1 MLLENKKQIP
11 NNFNYIENLI
21 IDRKGLATQVV
32 CLDLDKTLIYL
43 SNKACITTH
52 QDFHFKRK
60 WDENGFNINL
70 DFTKNPRNESVIIPR
85 PGFAEFITQ
94 LSWHAVPVIYSS
106 FTGDHLRRIMHT
118 LSSAYDPDDSEQQ
131 TQLSRETTYACWR
144 MLQWS
149 REQCIQTNIGF
160 KKSLGHFAKQ
170 NNIQINDLWLIDSRP
185 DMVDFPNHVI
195 QIPPFYGDPSD
206 RALFKLIDDIFIN

>member
-1 MLLENKKQIP
+1 MLLANNKQIP
-11 NNFNYIENLI
+11 NNFNYIEKLI

-43 SNKACITTH
+43 SNKAFVTGH

-60 WDENGFNINL
+60 WHDNGFNINL
-70 DFTKNPRNESVIIPR
+70 DSNKNPRNESVIIPR
-85 PGFAEFITQ
+85 PGFAELITQ
-94 LSWHAVPVIYSS
+94 LSWHAVPVIYSNFS
-106 FTGDHLRRIMHT
+106 DDHLSSIMHS
-118 LSSAYDPDDSEQQ
+118 LSSGYDPDDSEQQ
-131 TQLSRETTYACWR
+131 TQLSRETTYACTR

-149 REQCIQTNIGF
+149 REQCIQTNIGL

-170 NNIQINDLWLIDSRP
+170 NNIQINDLWLIDNRP

-195 QIPPFYGDPSD
+195 QIPPFYGDPND